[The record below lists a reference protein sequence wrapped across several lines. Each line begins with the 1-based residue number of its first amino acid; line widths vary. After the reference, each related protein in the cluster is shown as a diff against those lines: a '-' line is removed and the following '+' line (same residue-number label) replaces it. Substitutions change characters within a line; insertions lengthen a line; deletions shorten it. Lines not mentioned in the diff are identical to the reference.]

1 MQEQM
6 PIINLEK
13 ILKRD
18 GPLKLIIDY
27 VRYYK

>member
-18 GPLKLIIDY
+18 DPLKLIIDSVLY
-27 VRYYK
+27 LK